1 MAEKWLNGLVVFFVL
16 AVSTDAARAQE
27 ANLWGVDGVTKIM
40 RDAPVPSAPESAA
53 LEGARGETVSGQVVF
68 RATRG
73 LKSVCA
79 ETTDLKNADHM
90 VSAAC
95 VRLQWVRY
103 LEVKRNSAGVP
114 AEELV
119 ARAPCALPDP
129 FWDTPTVDVAAS
141 TAQPL
146 WIEIDVPRDAVAG
159 DYTGTLTLRWDNGSV
174 NLPLR
179 LTVWDFELPAT
190 RHQQVTNWFTFPGAG
205 YHVEHDSEAFWELAA
220 KYAKIMVAHRQTCF
234 KAELG
239 WIKTTF
245 DPQHGYQCDFRFL
258 DRWAETFFAAGMERM
273 ELFQAGTISAA
284 KSSLVDAGSASD
296 IKMVLIQ
303 PGEFMMGS
311 SDGFENEKPPHKVRI
326 TKPFYLGVTEVT
338 QGQYERVMVTNPSR
352 FKGDPRRPVENVS
365 WEDAVEFCRKLSEK
379 EGRTYRLPT
388 EAEWELSC

>member
-1 MAEKWLNGLVVFFVL
+1 
-16 AVSTDAARAQE
+16 
-27 ANLWGVDGVTKIM
+27 
-40 RDAPVPSAPESAA
+40 
-53 LEGARGETVSGQVVF
+53 
-68 RATRG
+68 
-73 LKSVCA
+73 
-79 ETTDLKNADHM
+79 
-90 VSAAC
+90 
-95 VRLQWVRY
+95 
-103 LEVKRNSAGVP
+103 
-114 AEELV
+114 
-119 ARAPCALPDP
+119 
-129 FWDTPTVDVAAS
+129 
-141 TAQPL
+141 
-146 WIEIDVPRDAVAG
+146 
-159 DYTGTLTLRWDNGSV
+159 
-174 NLPLR
+174 
-179 LTVWDFELPAT
+179 
-190 RHQQVTNWFTFPGAG
+190 
-205 YHVEHDSEAFWELAA
+205 
-220 KYAKIMVAHRQTCF
+220 MVAHRQTCF

-245 DPQHGYQCDFRFL
+245 DPEHGYQCDFRFL

>member
-79 ETTDLKNADHM
+79 DTTDLKNAEHL

-129 FWDTPTVDVAAS
+129 FWDTATVDVAAS

-146 WIEIDVPRDAVAG
+146 WIEIDVPRAAVAG
-159 DYTGTLTLRWDNGSV
+159 EYTGTLTLRWDNGSV
-174 NLPLR
+174 NVPLH
-179 LTVWDFELPAT
+179 LTVWDFELPTT
-190 RHQQVTNWFTFPGAG
+190 RHQLV
-205 YHVEHDSEAFWELAA
+205 HVSGRRL
-220 KYAKIMVAHRQTCF
+220 
-234 KAELG
+234 
-239 WIKTTF
+239 
-245 DPQHGYQCDFRFL
+245 
-258 DRWAETFFAAGMERM
+258 
-273 ELFQAGTISAA
+273 
-284 KSSLVDAGSASD
+284 
-296 IKMVLIQ
+296 
-303 PGEFMMGS
+303 
-311 SDGFENEKPPHKVRI
+311 
-326 TKPFYLGVTEVT
+326 
-338 QGQYERVMVTNPSR
+338 
-352 FKGDPRRPVENVS
+352 PRRA
-365 WEDAVEFCRKLSEK
+365 DRKSVV
-379 EGRTYRLPT
+379 
-388 EAEWELSC
+388 